1 MRSYLCRTASL
12 LLVGVMGSVV
22 AAEPTLMVAEQDFT
36 QVSQFTLSFTDFG
49 IESSSAILST
59 NYELRA
65 ESDVV
70 ETARFTNYFQDVEP
84 LLLPD
89 PTGQTAGISTGDM
102 FIRVVPGSSEGTYDS
117 ATGEFA
123 TTELYEIR
131 FTGDLSA
138 FGITSPIYL
147 PSTSA
152 GTVQRNP
159 DGTGLISLQW
169 AGEGELP
176 NIDDPSAPIR
186 FTYVCQTHTEF
197 NEQNRGDLNDDG
209 AINLS
214 DFSVYADC
222 HGRGAPGGNCGV
234 VDYIVSDMDGN
245 GLINLLDFAIFA
257 LNFSG

>member
-1 MRSYLCRTASL
+1 MRSYLSCAASL
-12 LLVGVMGSVV
+12 LLVGVMGSVA
-22 AAEPTLMVAEQDFT
+22 AAEPTMMVAEQDFT

-49 IESSSAILST
+49 IESSSAILNT

-65 ESDVV
+65 ELDVA

-89 PTGQTAGISTGDM
+89 PTGQSAGISTGDL
-102 FIRVVPGSSEGTYDS
+102 FIRVVPGSSQGTFDS
-117 ATGEFA
+117 ATGEFS
-123 TTELYEIR
+123 TTEFYEIH

-138 FGITSPIYL
+138 FGMTSPVFL

-159 DGTGLISLQW
+159 DGTGLIALQW
-169 AGEGELP
+169 DGEGELP
-176 NIDDPSAPIR
+176 NTADPDAPIR
-186 FTYVCQTHTEF
+186 FTYVCATSTEF
-197 NEQNRGDLNDDG
+197 NEQSPGDLNDDG
-209 AINLS
+209 TINLS
-214 DFSVYADC
+214 DFSVFADC

-234 VDYIVSDMDGN
+234 VNYIVSDLDGN
-245 GLINLLDFAIFA
+245 GAINLLDFAIFA

>member
-1 MRSYLCRTASL
+1 MRSYLCCAASL

-22 AAEPTLMVAEQDFT
+22 AAQPIMMVAEQDFT

-49 IESSSAILST
+49 IESSSEILST

-65 ESDVV
+65 DFDVV

-89 PTGQTAGISTGDM
+89 PTGESAGISTGDM
-102 FIRVVPGSSEGTYDS
+102 FIRVVPGTSEGTYDS
-117 ATGEFA
+117 ATGEFS
-123 TTELYEIR
+123 TSEFYEIQ

-138 FGITSPIYL
+138 FGLTSPIYL

-159 DGTGLISLQW
+159 DGTGFISLQW

-176 NIDDPSAPIR
+176 NVDDPDAPIR
-186 FTYVCQTHTEF
+186 FTYVCATNTEF
-197 NEQNRGDLNDDG
+197 DEQSPGDLNDDG
-209 AINLS
+209 AINLI
-214 DFSVYADC
+214 DFSVYANC

-234 VDYIVSDMDGN
+234 VDYIVSDLDGS
-245 GLINLLDFAIFA
+245 GRINLLDFALFA